1 MRYEILA
8 TGSTGNCVIIN
19 DTIAIDM
26 GVPYKTIEPYLGKL
40 QLVLLTHLHS
50 DHFNPRTIR
59 RMAYEKPSLRFGCC
73 VWMVP
78 YLLKKD
84 DKGRPAVKPTQIDV
98 FEPDKWG
105 QYNGAI
111 KLLISPI
118 KLTHNVAN
126 CGWKIFHGGE
136 AAIYAT
142 DTGTLDGIEAKGYD
156 LYMIEANHTRAELE
170 ARLAEK
176 EANGEY
182 AYERRAAENH
192 LSYEQAVEWLTAN
205 MGPNSLWVPMHGHKE
220 KEVSVNAGTEDAC
233 EEHY

>member
-1 MRYEILA
+1 MNYKILA

-19 DTIAIDM
+19 DAIMVDC
-26 GVPYKTIEPYLGKL
+26 GVPYKTVEPYLGKL
-40 QLVLLTHLHS
+40 QLVLLTHLHG
-50 DHFNPRTIR
+50 DHFNPATIK

-73 VWMVP
+73 EWMVHA
-78 YLLKKD
+78 LIASRV
-84 DKGRPAVKPTQIDV
+84 RPAQIDV
-98 FEPDKWG
+98 FDLDKWG
-105 QYNGAI
+105 QYNGSLR
-111 KLLISPI
+111 LLISPF
-118 KLTHNVAN
+118 KLTHNADN

-136 AAIYAT
+136 SAIYAT

-192 LSYEQAVEWLTAN
+192 LSYEQAIEWLTSN

-220 KEVSVNAGTEDAC
+220 KEAIMCQESAITG
-233 EEHY
+233 